1 MKSKLEKEVRFL
13 KMYAVMAT
21 LCGVVLFASAF
32 KPQSQKQKFE
42 EIDVER
48 INIVEKDGKLKL
60 VISNKERQ
68 HPGVMDG
75 KVIERYGRARPPG
88 ILFFNEIGDECGGLT
103 YDGNQD
109 KGQSIGL
116 SFDKFRQDQTI
127 QLYHAE
133 GSDGQNRAGL
143 VIWDRV
149 PRKTET
155 ELIEKFRELDKKQYS
170 AEKAAAMK
178 ALREQGVFG
187 FERVS
192 VGKGQDQAASV
203 RLSDPKGR
211 VRINLSVDAAGNP
224 RLEFLD
230 ESGKA
235 TFSLPQQTGKQ
246 SVP

>member
-1 MKSKLEKEVRFL
+1 MKSKLEKEVQFL
-13 KMYAVMAT
+13 KLYAFVAT
-21 LCGVVLFASAF
+21 LGLVVLFASAF
-32 KPQSQKQKFE
+32 TSQSQKQKFE

-48 INIVEKDGKLKL
+48 INIVEKDGKLKM
-60 VISNKERQ
+60 VISNKQRQ
-68 HPGVMDG
+68 HPGIMDG
-75 KVIERYGRARPPG
+75 KPIQRYGRSRPPG
-88 ILFFNEIGDECGGLT
+88 ILFFNEIGDECGGLS
-103 YDGNQD
+103 YDGDQD
-109 KGQSIGL
+109 KGQSLGL
-116 SFDKFRQDQTI
+116 SFDKFRQDQTL

-149 PRKTET
+149 PLKTEA

-170 AEKAAAMK
+170 PEKAAALK

-192 VGKGQDQAASV
+192 VGKGQDQAAAI
-203 RLSDPKGR
+203 RLSDAKGR

-230 ESGKA
+230 ESGKP
-235 TFSLPQQTGKQ
+235 TYILPQQGKDTR
-246 SVP
+246 